1 MIYLLCLIAE
11 ATGLVGASGPGE
23 ADDGRLLP
31 GRVGGGAAGG
41 AALGGGREGREE
53 ALGQLLEEERE
64 EVRLLLGHAEDRW
77 IYRAAAMAETER
89 GGRRGEERTCVVM
102 NGLTRGVSSCSDGRG
117 PPPPTFFSPAQMASS
132 NSIGR
137 ISAVAKSDSGVQEET
152 CCGEVRFWLQEEMLV
167 ELGTSLIIIYGYRGG
182 G

>member
-89 GGRRGEERTCVVM
+89 GGRGEERTCVVM
-102 NGLTRGVSSCSDGRG
+102 NGLTRGGELMLRWTRAAPSNLFFPRSDGFIQLYRSDFCCRQSQIRG
-117 PPPPTFFSPAQMASS
+117 CRRRP
-132 NSIGR
+132 
-137 ISAVAKSDSGVQEET
+137 AVAKSDSGRRRR
-152 CCGEVRFWLQEEMLV
+152 CW
-167 ELGTSLIIIYGYRGG
+167 
-182 G
+182 

>member
-117 PPPPTFFSPAQMASS
+117 PPPPTFFFP
-132 NSIGR
+132 R
-137 ISAVAKSDSGVQEET
+137 SDGFIQLYRSDF
-152 CCGEVRFWLQEEMLV
+152 CCRQVRF
-167 ELGTSLIIIYGYRGG
+167 GG
-182 G
+182 AGGDLLWRSQILAAGGDAGRVGDVTDNHLWV

>member
-89 GGRRGEERTCVVM
+89 GGRGEERTCVVM

-152 CCGEVRFWLQEEMLV
+152 CCGEVRFWPQEEMLV

>member
-89 GGRRGEERTCVVM
+89 GGRGEERTCVVM

-137 ISAVAKSDSGVQEET
+137 ISAVAK
-152 CCGEVRFWLQEEMLV
+152 VRF
-167 ELGTSLIIIYGYRGG
+167 GG
-182 G
+182 AGGDLLWRSQILAAGGDAGRVGDVTDNHLWV